1 MFLNRYIILFLV
13 FGLIFFFGA
22 ATFVLHNQIVDFSS
36 LENYNPGNPSIL
48 LDDEGNEWAR
58 FQIDRRQFVQ
68 LDVMSKHIV
77 NAFISAEDHAFFKH
91 QGISFRGI
99 LRSIIVNIWRGR
111 RAQGASTITQQLI
124 RLLFFDAKKTF
135 ARKVKEQ
142 IISILVERQ
151 FTKEYILET
160 YLNHVYFGYG
170 IYGVEAASQRFWG
183 KSACDVSIDEAAILA
198 SIVRSPQHY
207 SPLHAPESVGKRRD
221 VILRSMFRLECIN
234 QEEYDS
240 ALNAQ
245 VVIKQDDDAV
255 FAPHLKETI
264 RIEVEKII
272 GKKSLYTGGF
282 VIQTTINRN
291 MQKAAQESFTDHVS
305 LLRKTMFDTI
315 DGGMVCIESKTGE
328 VKSFVGGYDFKTSK
342 FNRVLQAKRQMG
354 STFKPLVYAVALE
367 QGLSLLDVEVDEPY
381 EYFQNGTFWA
391 PRNHTRTFVGPMTL
405 ARALSFSNNVVT
417 IKTALKSGL
426 QNIVEMSRRSGISA
440 ALQPYP
446 SLALGCVNANLL
458 ESVAA
463 FNLFANHGKYVEP
476 HYLRWVKNK
485 SGEKIYKAKVEK
497 KQVLSWKIAS
507 QIGQVLTFS
516 IRRLQAAIGDRWF
529 GGEALGKTGT
539 TNDSRTCWFC
549 GSTPDYTTSVY
560 IGSDDNC
567 TLGEEVY
574 ASKIAFPVWFY
585 FHQKCALPPG
595 NFVYDPLLKPM
606 LVNWKT
612 GNIVQGKNNLDEKVV
627 SLLI

>member
-574 ASKIAFPVWFY
+574 ASKVAFPVWFY

-627 SLLI
+627 YLLI

>member
-221 VILRSMFRLECIN
+221 VILRSMFRLDCIN

-574 ASKIAFPVWFY
+574 ASKVAFPVWFY

>member
-426 QNIVEMSRRSGISA
+426 QNIVEMSRRSGIAA

-516 IRRLQAAIGDRWF
+516 IRRLQAAIGNRWF

-574 ASKIAFPVWFY
+574 ASKVAFPVWFY

-627 SLLI
+627 YLLI